1 MTRFLLDTNVISQAV
16 KNPGG
21 PVDLS
26 IRQHIGGDFGTSLVV
41 KAELLFGIKRNP
53 AMRGRDRLEAL
64 LEALEIWSL
73 EPPVEERYAKLR
85 SDLADLGKPIGPND
99 LWIAAH
105 ALTLDAVL
113 VTDNEKEFSRV
124 PGLKIENWVR
134 DVPAKVR

>member
-21 PVDLS
+21 SVDLNLRS
-26 IRQHIGGDFGTSLVV
+26 HIGEDIGTSLVV
-41 KAELLFGIKRNP
+41 KAELLFGVRRNP

-64 LEALEIWSL
+64 LDALEIWSL
-73 EPPVEERYAKLR
+73 EPPVEERYAVLR
-85 SDLADLGKPIGPND
+85 AGLADQGKPIGPND

-105 ALTLDAVL
+105 ALALDAVL

-124 PGLKIENWVR
+124 PELKIENWAR
-134 DVPAKVR
+134 DVRAEVR